1 MELVI
6 LCILGYF
13 IGSLPFGYWIGKV
26 FYHRDIRTEG
36 SGNIGTTNTLRVLGV
51 KAGVTVLLLDLF
63 KGTLAGALPMI
74 FGMHHVNPFITG
86 LAAILGHTFSIWLH
100 FKGGKA
106 VATSAGVLIAYNPV
120 YFGVAVATLLLMLF
134 LFSMVSLGSVMG
146 FIMVTL
152 TAILSHDIVLSTIA
166 GALTIFVVYRHR
178 GNLKRV
184 VMGTESVIPF
194 GLYYWFKR
202 KNKPNK

>member
-1 MELVI
+1 MELTI
-6 LCILGYF
+6 LCVIGYF
-13 IGSLPFGYWIGKV
+13 IGSLPFGYWIGKF

-63 KGTLAGALPMI
+63 KGTLAGYLPLI
-74 FGMHHVNPFITG
+74 FGMQHINPFITG
-86 LAAILGHTFSIWLH
+86 LAAILGHTYSVWLN

-106 VATSAGVLIAYNPV
+106 VATSAGVLIAYNPM
-120 YFGVAVATLLLMLF
+120 FFAVAVGTLLIMLF

-146 FIMVTL
+146 FVMVTL
-152 TAILSHDIVLSTIA
+152 AAILSHDLILSTIA
-166 GALTIFVVYRHR
+166 GALTIFVIYRHR

-184 VMGTESVIPF
+184 VQGTESVIPF
-194 GLYYWFKR
+194 GLYYWLKR
-202 KNKPNK
+202 KNK